1 MTQEQLQ
8 FQKRMRQLEDSSW
21 QESRFVFTDFLNE
34 AEYSDVLIMG
44 VPAGGMSAYGGYENA
59 SRVMVRFG
67 DPEILG
73 Y

>member
-34 AEYSDVLIMG
+34 AEYRMCLLWVCLLVEWRLTVAMRTHH
-44 VPAGGMSAYGGYENA
+44 V
-59 SRVMVRFG
+59 
-67 DPEILG
+67 
-73 Y
+73 